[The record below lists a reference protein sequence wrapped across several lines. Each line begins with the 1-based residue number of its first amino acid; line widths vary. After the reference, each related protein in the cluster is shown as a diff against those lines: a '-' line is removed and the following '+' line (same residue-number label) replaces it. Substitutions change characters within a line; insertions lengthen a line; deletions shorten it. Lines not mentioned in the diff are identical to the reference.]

1 MMRFMN
7 RRLFSCLTALL
18 IVVTLASSLPAHHTS
33 EMEAIRLALK
43 TWALAVL
50 NRDMDELANILH
62 EDFLFNDDM
71 DKKRYVEVYGPA
83 LTALPIT
90 EINQSLAFFD
100 HVGDDFQVSPVVL
113 YTSNGLF
120 KSGFKLVF
128 RSTVR
133 GWKIHRMYAGQE
145 VPSQLLDVDLPEKH
159 LLHTVKFQLR
169 DEGTGKPVAARVHV
183 RDAEGTYWPP
193 NGHQKNIPV
202 GWRDDVGGDVLIDK
216 KTYAYVWPEFEVP
229 LAAGSYSIEV
239 ERGTEYEPETVH
251 FEVTSSG
258 ASPVSITLGR
268 WSNIREQGWV
278 SGDTH
283 VHFVDPQTAFLEGK
297 AEDLSVVNILAS
309 KWGELITN
317 VQHFRGG
324 PEPFL
329 DKETVVY
336 VNEESR
342 HGFLGHTVLMDLED
356 LVYPLTWG
364 PGNEGVYGG
373 IDYPAMAMQ
382 ADKTH
387 AQGGFVGWAHFP
399 YPNGE
404 IAIDIALGKVDSV
417 DLFTW
422 GDAFGPRGQRPGST
436 EVYYRFLNCGFD
448 LPATA
453 GTDKMWNTQVVGI
466 PRTYVKIEGDL
477 TYQKWIEG
485 IRAGRTFVTTGPV
498 LSFEAGGHQLGETV
512 KVSVGKKV
520 TLTAKVHS
528 RIPVEKIEIVHN
540 GKVVAL
546 QENPEKKQRLEV
558 RTEISISGSSWVAAR
573 AHSSQQIPYQ
583 SNAYQALDG
592 IPVMAHTSP
601 IYFRVGGQ
609 PRQSAEDATFFI
621 EWVDEALK
629 WLEERANIP
638 VLAQRQEMQEIFE
651 QARRVFE
658 GQLDTEN

>member
-1 MMRFMN
+1 M
-7 RRLFSCLTALL
+7 
-18 IVVTLASSLPAHHTS
+18 TLDT
-33 EMEAIRLALK
+33 
-43 TWALAVL
+43 
-50 NRDMDELANILH
+50 
-62 EDFLFNDDM
+62 
-71 DKKRYVEVYGPA
+71 
-83 LTALPIT
+83 
-90 EINQSLAFFD
+90 
-100 HVGDDFQVSPVVL
+100 
-113 YTSNGLF
+113 
-120 KSGFKLVF
+120 
-128 RSTVR
+128 
-133 GWKIHRMYAGQE
+133 
-145 VPSQLLDVDLPEKH
+145 
-159 LLHTVKFQLR
+159 
-169 DEGTGKPVAARVHV
+169 RVHV

-216 KTYAYVWPEFEVP
+216 KTYAYVWPEFDVP

-239 ERGTEYEPETVH
+239 ERGTEYEPERVD

-258 ASPVSITLGR
+258 ASPVAVTLRR

-283 VHFVDPQTAFLEGK
+283 VHFVDPRTAFLEGK

-324 PEPFL
+324 PEPFS

-364 PGNEGVYGG
+364 PGDEGVYGG

-404 IAIDIALGKVDSV
+404 VAIDVALGKVDSV

-422 GDAFGPRGQRPGST
+422 GDPFGPRGQRRYFGGRPNSI

-453 GTDKMWNTQVVGI
+453 GTDKMLNTQVVGI

-512 KVSVGKKV
+512 EVSAGKKV

-558 RTEISISGSSWVAAR
+558 RTEMSISGSSWVAAR

-583 SNAYQALDG
+583 SSAYQALDG

-638 VLAQRQEMQEIFE
+638 VPAQRQEMQEIFE

>member
-1 MMRFMN
+1 MTKVSKHQN
-7 RRLFSCLTALL
+7 PKLATLL
-18 IVVTLASSLPAHHTS
+18 AAVLLVVTLASSVAAHPTS

-50 NRDMDELANILH
+50 NQDMDELADILH

-71 DKKRYVEVYGPA
+71 GKERYLEVYGPV
-83 LTALPIT
+83 LDTLSIT
-90 EINQSLAFFD
+90 EINQSLAYFD
-100 HVGDDFQVSPVVL
+100 HVGEDFEVAPVVT
-113 YTSNGLF
+113 TSGLF
-120 KSGFKLVF
+120 KTGFKLVF
-128 RSTVR
+128 RSTIK
-133 GWKIHRMYAGQE
+133 GWKVHRIYPDQQ

-159 LLHTVKFQLR
+159 LLHSVKFRLR

-216 KTYAYVWPEFEVP
+216 KTYAYIWPEFEVP
-229 LAAGSYSIEV
+229 LAAGRYSIEV
-239 ERGTEYEPETVH
+239 ERGTEYEPERVD
-251 FEVTSSG
+251 FEVASSG
-258 ASPVSITLGR
+258 ASPVAVTLRR

-283 VHFVDPQTAFLEGK
+283 VHFLDPQAAFLEGN
-297 AEDLSVVNILAS
+297 AEDLSVVNILAT
-309 KWGELITN
+309 KWGELITD
-317 VQHFRGG
+317 VQKFRGG
-324 PEPFL
+324 PEPFS

-336 VNEESR
+336 VNEECR

-422 GDAFGPRGQRPGST
+422 GDAFGPRGQRPGSA
-436 EVYYRFLNCGFD
+436 EIYYRFLNCGFD

-453 GTDKMWNTQVVGI
+453 GTDKMFNTQVVGI
-466 PRTYVKIEGDL
+466 PRTYVKIKGDL

-512 KVSVGKKV
+512 KVSTGKKV
-520 TLTAKVHS
+520 SLTAKVHS

-546 QENPEKKQRLEV
+546 QENPEKEQRLEV

-573 AHSSQQIPYQ
+573 AHSLQQIPYQ
-583 SNAYQALDG
+583 MDG
-592 IPVMAHTSP
+592 IPIMAHTSP

-609 PRQSAEDATFFI
+609 PRQSAEDAAFFI

-638 VLAQRQEMQEIFE
+638 VPAQRREMQEIFE
-651 QARRVFE
+651 RARLVFE
-658 GQLDTEN
+658 RQTEPGA

>member
-1 MMRFMN
+1 MTKVSKHQN
-7 RRLFSCLTALL
+7 PKLATLL
-18 IVVTLASSLPAHHTS
+18 AAVLLVVTLASSVAAHPTS

-50 NRDMDELANILH
+50 NQDMDELADILH
-62 EDFLFNDDM
+62 EDFLFNDEM
-71 DKKRYVEVYGPA
+71 GKERYVEVYGPV
-83 LTALPIT
+83 LDTLSIT
-90 EINQSLAFFD
+90 EINQSLAYFD
-100 HVGDDFQVSPVVL
+100 HVGEDFEVAPVVT
-113 YTSNGLF
+113 TSGLF
-120 KSGFKLVF
+120 KTGFKLVF
-128 RSTVR
+128 RSTIK
-133 GWKIHRMYAGQE
+133 GWKVHRIYPDQE

-159 LLHTVKFQLR
+159 LLHSVKFRLR

-239 ERGTEYEPETVH
+239 ERGTEYEPERVD
-251 FEVTSSG
+251 FEVASSG
-258 ASPVSITLGR
+258 ASPVTVTLRR

-283 VHFVDPQTAFLEGK
+283 VHFLDPQAAFLEGN
-297 AEDLSVVNILAS
+297 AEDLSVVNILAT
-309 KWGELITN
+309 KWGELITD
-317 VQHFRGG
+317 VQKFRGG
-324 PEPFL
+324 PEPFS

-336 VNEESR
+336 VNEECR

-422 GDAFGPRGQRPGST
+422 GDAFGPRGQRPGSA
-436 EVYYRFLNCGFD
+436 EIYYRFLNCGFD

-453 GTDKMWNTQVVGI
+453 GTDKMFNTQVVGI
-466 PRTYVKIEGDL
+466 PRTYVKIKGDL

-512 KVSVGKKV
+512 KMSTGKKV
-520 TLTAKVHS
+520 SLTARVHS

-546 QENPEKKQRLEV
+546 QENPEKEQRLEV
-558 RTEISISGSSWVAAR
+558 RTEMSISGSSWVAAR
-573 AHSSQQIPYQ
+573 AHSLQQIPYQ
-583 SNAYQALDG
+583 MDG
-592 IPVMAHTSP
+592 IPIMAHTSP

-609 PRQSAEDATFFI
+609 PRQSAEDAAFFI

-638 VLAQRQEMQEIFE
+638 VPAQRREMQEIFE
-651 QARRVFE
+651 RARLVFE
-658 GQLDTEN
+658 RQTEPGA